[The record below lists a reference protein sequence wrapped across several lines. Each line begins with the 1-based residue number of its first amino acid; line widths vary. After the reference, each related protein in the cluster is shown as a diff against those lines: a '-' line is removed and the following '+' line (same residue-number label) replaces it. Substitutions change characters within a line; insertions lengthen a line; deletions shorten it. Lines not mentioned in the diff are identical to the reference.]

1 MGTFT
6 AEEIKA
12 MEIEH
17 GMKPISEFEAAIDK
31 SIARIMDLNKTIKLN
46 QPQLLKK
53 SEAMKILGL
62 SRKTFDLAISKGQIK
77 TVNLGGSTLIPKS
90 EIKRLIHLEF

>member
-6 AEEIKA
+6 AEQIKVL
-12 MEIEH
+12 EREH
-17 GMKPISEFEAAIDK
+17 GMTPISEFEAAVDK

-77 TVNLGGSTLIPKS
+77 TVNLGGSTLIPRA
-90 EIKRLIHLEF
+90 EIKRLIHLEL

>member
-1 MGTFT
+1 MGAFT
-6 AEEIKA
+6 AEQIRE

-17 GMKPISEFEAAIDK
+17 GMRPITEFEAAVDK
-31 SIARIMDLNKTIKLN
+31 SIARIKELNKTINSN

-62 SRKTFDLAISKGQIK
+62 SRKTIDLAIAKNQIK
-77 TVNLGGSTLIPKS
+77 TVNLGGSTLIPRT
-90 EIKRLIHLEF
+90 EINRLTQ

>member
-6 AEEIKA
+6 AEEIRA

-17 GMKPISEFEAAIDK
+17 GLRPISEFEAAVDK
-31 SIARIMDLNKTIKLN
+31 SIARIIELNQTINHN

-53 SEAMKILGL
+53 PEAMKILGL
-62 SRKTFDLAISKGQIK
+62 SRKTFDKAIAKDQIK
-77 TVNLGGSTLIPKS
+77 TVEIGGSIMIPRT
-90 EIKRLIHLEF
+90 EIKRLTQ

>member
-6 AEEIKA
+6 SQQIRE

-17 GMKPISEFEAAIDK
+17 GMAPISEFEAAVDK
-31 SIARIMDLNKTIKLN
+31 SIARIIELNKTIN
-46 QPQLLKK
+46 PTQPQLLKK

-62 SRKTFDLAISKGQIK
+62 SRKTFDQAIAKKQIK
-77 TVNLGGSTLIPKS
+77 TVTLGGSTLIPRS
-90 EIKRLIHLEF
+90 EIKRLTQI